1 MDCDRKADED
11 ANADRDRDVD
21 CDREADEDANADS
34 DRDVDSDREL
44 DSDSGAKRALGRSQ
58 RQHGVRHH
66 LAAR

>member
-1 MDCDRKADED
+1 
-11 ANADRDRDVD
+11 V
-21 CDREADEDANADS
+21 DS